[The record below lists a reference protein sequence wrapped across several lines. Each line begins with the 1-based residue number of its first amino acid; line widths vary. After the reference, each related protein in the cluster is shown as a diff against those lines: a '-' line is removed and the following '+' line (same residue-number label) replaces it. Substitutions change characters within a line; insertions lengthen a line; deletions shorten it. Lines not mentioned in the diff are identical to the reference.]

1 MKHVFPTYKRF
12 PIDLVNGTGTV
23 VTDKNGKTY
32 LDFTSGIAVCNLG
45 HCPANVAEAVQQQL
59 TNIWHTSNL
68 YECALQDSVAE
79 LIADGKDR
87 LVFVIAEQRQMKQ
100 RSN

>member
-45 HCPANVAEAVQQQL
+45 HCPTNVAEAVQQQL
-59 TNIWHTSNL
+59 GNIWHTSNL
-68 YECALQDSVAE
+68 YECAISISLAVSQ
-79 LIADGKDR
+79 
-87 LVFVIAEQRQMKQ
+87 FVT
-100 RSN
+100 

>member
-45 HCPANVAEAVQQQL
+45 HCPTNVAEAVQQQL
-59 TNIWHTSNL
+59 GNIWHTSNL
-68 YECALQDSVAE
+68 YECAHISISLAVSQ
-79 LIADGKDR
+79 
-87 LVFVIAEQRQMKQ
+87 FVT
-100 RSN
+100 

>member
-32 LDFTSGIAVCNLG
+32 LDFTSGWRLDETCFS
-45 HCPANVAEAVQQQL
+45 
-59 TNIWHTSNL
+59 NI
-68 YECALQDSVAE
+68 
-79 LIADGKDR
+79 
-87 LVFVIAEQRQMKQ
+87 
-100 RSN
+100 